1 MARSRRLA
9 TLLSAAA
16 LVVPAGAFAQGTAG
30 AGDDQYEDPF
40 AGSGTT
46 TDQTPG
52 SQTSSGGGSTLTQD
66 PDLGGESSG
75 TTSGTTGTTGSTGS
89 TGTAAGTLPNTGSD
103 PRLIILAGL
112 ALLLSGL
119 GLRLRTADEIF

>member
-46 TDQTPG
+46 TDQTTTG
-52 SQTSSGGGSTLTQD
+52 SQTPSGGGSTLTQD

-75 TTSGTTGTTGSTGS
+75 TTSGTTGTTGS

>member
-46 TDQTPG
+46 TDQTTTG

-66 PDLGGESSG
+66 PDLGGETSG
-75 TTSGTTGTTGSTGS
+75 TTSGTTGTTGS